1 MDLDG
6 KWKLESQ
13 LLTDCWNGP
22 NQPRI
27 TGASKNIDELAAS
40 IDAVGLLQPIGI
52 CVSEEVQKLKGDE
65 KTYKYQIVWGQ
76 RRYQAYEL
84 LYEEKGDEYKSIP
97 AMLFKGPKPLTN
109 EEITI
114 LATTENVYQQPM
126 SKEDI
131 WEAVKG
137 IWLRNGQN
145 TKKVSE
151 ITGWTKASIDEAIQE
166 QRFTEI
172 PDAEDFI
179 GWATDKALVTKF
191 KEQEIYN
198 MVDRCLNIDNTLNL
212 EKAKEYHDA
221 LAEADEDLRKNIIIC
236 AKDDELGEVE
246 TWVEDA
252 KAKPVLREHRIKIV
266 DEINSKLETLAS
278 DRGMKTQD
286 LILEAID
293 DLLDDEGL

>member
-1 MDLDG
+1 MDLNG
-6 KWKLESQ
+6 KWKLDSQ

-22 NQPRI
+22 NQPRV

-52 CVSEEVQKLKGDE
+52 CVSEEVQKLKGEE

-84 LYEEKGDEYKSIP
+84 LCEEKGDEYKSIP

-172 PDAEDFI
+172 PGAEDFI

-198 MVDRCLNIDNTLNL
+198 MVDRCLNIDNTLNV

-221 LAEADEDLRKNIIIC
+221 LSEADEDLRKNIIIC

-266 DEINSKLETLAS
+266 DEKNSKLETLAS

-286 LILEAID
+286 LIIEAID
-293 DLLDDEGL
+293 DLLDNEGL

>member
-198 MVDRCLNIDNTLNL
+198 MVDRCF
-212 EKAKEYHDA
+212 
-221 LAEADEDLRKNIIIC
+221 
-236 AKDDELGEVE
+236 
-246 TWVEDA
+246 EDA

>member
-22 NQPRI
+22 NQPRV

-97 AMLFKGPKPLTN
+97 AMLFKGSKPLTN

-172 PDAEDFI
+172 PGAEDFI

-198 MVDRCLNIDNTLNL
+198 MVDRCLNIDNTLNV

-221 LAEADEDLRKNIIIC
+221 LSEADEDLRKNIIIC

-266 DEINSKLETLAS
+266 DEKNSKLETLAN

-286 LILEAID
+286 LIIEAID

>member
-22 NQPRI
+22 NQPRV

-84 LYEEKGDEYKSIP
+84 LKEEKGDEYKSIP
-97 AMLFKGPKPLTN
+97 AMLFKGSKPLTN

-266 DEINSKLETLAS
+266 DEKNSKLETLAS
-278 DRGMKTQD
+278 HRGMKTQD

>member
-22 NQPRI
+22 NQPRV

>member
-1 MDLDG
+1 M
-6 KWKLESQ
+6 
-13 LLTDCWNGP
+13 LTDCWNGP
-22 NQPRI
+22 NQPRV

-97 AMLFKGPKPLTN
+97 AMLFKGSKPLTN
-109 EEITI
+109 EEITN

-145 TKKVSE
+145 TKKVSV
-151 ITGWTKASIDEAIQE
+151 ITGCTKASIDEAIQE

-172 PDAEDFI
+172 PGAEDFI

-198 MVDRCLNIDNTLNL
+198 MVDRCLNIDNTLNV

-221 LAEADEDLRKNIIIC
+221 LSEADEDLRKNIIIC
-236 AKDDELGEVE
+236 SKDDELGEVE
-246 TWVEDA
+246 TWVEDS

-266 DEINSKLETLAS
+266 DEKNSKLETLAS

-286 LILEAID
+286 LIIEAID

>member
-1 MDLDG
+1 MELEG
-6 KWKLESQ
+6 KWTLEPQ
-13 LLTDCWNGP
+13 LLKDCWNGP
-22 NQPRI
+22 NQPRV

-52 CVSEEVQKLKGDE
+52 CISEEVLKLKGEE

-76 RRYQAYEL
+76 RRYQAYERL
-84 LYEEKGDEYKSIP
+84 FEEKGDEYKSIP

-109 EEITI
+109 DEITI

-131 WEAVKG
+131 WNAVKD

-151 ITGWTKASIDEAIQE
+151 ITGWTKAAIDEAIQE

-172 PDAEDFI
+172 PGAQEFI
-179 GWATDKALVTKF
+179 DWATDKALVTKF
-191 KEQEIYN
+191 KEKEIYD
-198 MVDRCLNIDNTLNL
+198 MVDRCLNTNNTLNID
-212 EKAKEYHDA
+212 KAKEYHDA
-221 LAEADEDLRKNIIIC
+221 LSEADEDLRKNIIIC

-252 KAKPVLREHRIKIV
+252 KTAPVLREHRIKIE
-266 DEINSKLETLAS
+266 DEKNQKLEGLA
-278 DRGMKTQD
+278 RGRRMDIKN
-286 LILEAID
+286 LIIEAID
-293 DLLDDEGL
+293 NLLDDEGL

>member
-22 NQPRI
+22 NQPRV

-40 IDAVGLLQPIGI
+40 IDAVGCLQPIGI

-65 KTYKYQIVWGQ
+65 KKYKYQIVWGQ

-84 LYEEKGDEYKSIP
+84 LYKEKGDEYKSIP
-97 AMLFKGPKPLTN
+97 AMLFNGSKPLTN

-131 WEAVKG
+131 WEAVKD
-137 IWLRNGQN
+137 IWRRNDQN
-145 TKKVSE
+145 TRKVSE

-172 PDAEDFI
+172 PGAEDFI
-179 GWATDKALVTKF
+179 DWATDKALVTKF

-198 MVDRCLNIDNTLNL
+198 MVDRCLNIDNTLNV

-221 LAEADEDLRKNIIIC
+221 LSEADEDLRKNIIIC

-266 DEINSKLETLAS
+266 DEKNSKLETLAS

-286 LILEAID
+286 LIIEAID

>member
-13 LLTDCWNGP
+13 LLADCWNGP
-22 NQPRI
+22 NQPRV

-172 PDAEDFI
+172 PEAEDFI

>member
-1 MDLDG
+1 
-6 KWKLESQ
+6 
-13 LLTDCWNGP
+13 
-22 NQPRI
+22 
-27 TGASKNIDELAAS
+27 
-40 IDAVGLLQPIGI
+40 
-52 CVSEEVQKLKGDE
+52 
-65 KTYKYQIVWGQ
+65 
-76 RRYQAYEL
+76 
-84 LYEEKGDEYKSIP
+84 
-97 AMLFKGPKPLTN
+97 MLFKGPKPLTN

-172 PDAEDFI
+172 PGAEDFI

-198 MVDRCLNIDNTLNL
+198 MVDRCLNIDNTLNV

-221 LAEADEDLRKNIIIC
+221 LSEADEDLRKNIIIC

-266 DEINSKLETLAS
+266 DEKNSKLETLAS

-286 LILEAID
+286 LIIEAID

>member
-6 KWKLESQ
+6 KWKLDSQ

-22 NQPRI
+22 NQPRV

-172 PDAEDFI
+172 PGAEDFI

-198 MVDRCLNIDNTLNL
+198 MVDRCLNIDNTLNV

-221 LAEADEDLRKNIIIC
+221 LSEADEDLRKNIIIC

-266 DEINSKLETLAS
+266 DEKNSKLETLAS

-286 LILEAID
+286 LIIEAID

>member
-1 MDLDG
+1 MDLNG

-13 LLTDCWNGP
+13 LLSDCWNGP

-40 IDAVGLLQPIGI
+40 IHAVGLLQPIGI

-97 AMLFKGPKPLTN
+97 AMLFEGSKPLTN

-131 WEAVKG
+131 WEAVKD
-137 IWLRNGQN
+137 IWRRNDQN
-145 TKKVSE
+145 TRKVSE

-172 PDAEDFI
+172 PGAEDFI
-179 GWATDKALVTKF
+179 SWATDKALVTGF
-191 KEQEIYN
+191 KEKYIYD
-198 MVDRCLNIDNTLNL
+198 MVDRCLNIDNTLNI
-212 EKAKEYHDA
+212 EKAKEYHAA
-221 LAEADEDLRKNIIIC
+221 LEVADEDLRKNIIIC

-246 TWVEDA
+246 TWVADA
-252 KAKPVLREHRIKIV
+252 KNAPVLREHRVKIV
-266 DEINSKLETLAS
+266 DEKNIKLETLANS
-278 DRGMKTQD
+278 RGMDTKE
-286 LILEAID
+286 LIVEAID
-293 DLLDDEGL
+293 KLLDDEGL

>member
-13 LLTDCWNGP
+13 LLADCWNGP
-22 NQPRI
+22 NQPRV

>member
-22 NQPRI
+22 NQPRV

-97 AMLFKGPKPLTN
+97 AMLFKGSKPLTN

-145 TKKVSE
+145 TKKFLKLLD
-151 ITGWTKASIDEAIQE
+151 GQKHLLTK
-166 QRFTEI
+166 
-172 PDAEDFI
+172 
-179 GWATDKALVTKF
+179 LF
-191 KEQEIYN
+191 KN
-198 MVDRCLNIDNTLNL
+198 
-212 EKAKEYHDA
+212 K
-221 LAEADEDLRKNIIIC
+221 
-236 AKDDELGEVE
+236 
-246 TWVEDA
+246 
-252 KAKPVLREHRIKIV
+252 
-266 DEINSKLETLAS
+266 
-278 DRGMKTQD
+278 
-286 LILEAID
+286 
-293 DLLDDEGL
+293 DLLKFQVLKILLVGQQIKL

>member
-13 LLTDCWNGP
+13 LLADCWNGP
-22 NQPRI
+22 NQPRV

-198 MVDRCLNIDNTLNL
+198 MVDRCLNIGNTLNL

>member
-13 LLTDCWNGP
+13 LLADCWNGP
-22 NQPRI
+22 NQPRV

-97 AMLFKGPKPLTN
+97 AMLFEGSKPLTN

-114 LATTENVYQQPM
+114 LATTENIYQQPM

-131 WEAVKG
+131 WEAVKD
-137 IWLRNGQN
+137 IWLRNDQN
-145 TKKVSE
+145 TRKVSE

-172 PDAEDFI
+172 PGAVDFI
-179 GWATDKALVTKF
+179 DWATDKALVTGF
-191 KEQEIYN
+191 KEKYIYD
-198 MVDRCLNIDNTLNL
+198 MVDRCLNIDNTLDV
-212 EKAKEYHDA
+212 EKAKEYHAA
-221 LAEADEDLRKNIIIC
+221 LEAADEDLRKNIIIC

-246 TWVEDA
+246 TWVADA
-252 KAKPVLREHRIKIV
+252 KNAPVLREHRIKIV
-266 DEINSKLETLAS
+266 DEKNIKLETLAS
-278 DRGMKTQD
+278 GRGMRTQD
-286 LILEAID
+286 LIIEAID
-293 DLLDDEGL
+293 NLLDDEGL